1 MMGESSARTRI
12 FLSEISMV
20 YCYVVGI
27 PAAVLLAAL
36 AASDLDGDDV
46 VIEAGPPGEGLL
58 PHPHPRGG
66 GTWWLWG

>member
-1 MMGESSARTRI
+1 
-12 FLSEISMV
+12 MV